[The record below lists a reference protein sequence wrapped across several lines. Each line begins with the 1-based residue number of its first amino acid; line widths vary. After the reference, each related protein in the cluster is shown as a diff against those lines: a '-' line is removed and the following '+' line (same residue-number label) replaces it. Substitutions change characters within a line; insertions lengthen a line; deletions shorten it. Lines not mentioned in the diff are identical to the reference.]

1 MDYLDVWHQV
11 VLVMMKVVPVVKE
24 TSKVRH
30 LDRPT
35 SKGDSTGWADGP
47 KETRVEPEFRFSCSS
62 LYLSYVLMV
71 LRQVGGLW
79 QPLTGHLRAIIL
91 IVVIATTTTKPSQ
104 QITIQIHI
112 KTKIKYQ
119 KMNVCVK
126 KTLYKIRC

>member
-1 MDYLDVWHQV
+1 MWHQV
-11 VLVMMKVVPVVKE
+11 VPVMMKAVPGDKVTPKE
-24 TSKVRH
+24 PH

-62 LYLSYVLMV
+62 LYLSYVLIV
-71 LRQVGGLW
+71 LTAVGGVW
-79 QPLTGHLRAIIL
+79 QPLTGHLRAIIIHTV
-91 IVVIATTTTKPSQ
+91 IVIITTTTKSSQ

-119 KMNVCVK
+119 KWMFV
-126 KTLYKIRC
+126 